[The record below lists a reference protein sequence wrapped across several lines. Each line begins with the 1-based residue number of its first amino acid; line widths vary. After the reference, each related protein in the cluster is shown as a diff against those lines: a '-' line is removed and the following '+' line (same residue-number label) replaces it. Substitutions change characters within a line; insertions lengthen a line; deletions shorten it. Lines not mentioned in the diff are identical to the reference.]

1 MRLTTK
7 LIGIVLL
14 SFVSSTFAAAPEAS
28 TLTLNAAAKS
38 TELKTV
44 GQAQM
49 RWLMFPLYRVS
60 LKTADGRY
68 QAGRFPQMIDILYLR
83 NIDKQD
89 LITATDREWIRLGL
103 PLAKR
108 KVWIEQLGKLW
119 PTIRKGDRLAFQV
132 NPRGD
137 NFFIYNGKNIG
148 GVADKEFGRSF
159 LDIWLSPK
167 TSQPAIR
174 KLLIG

>member
-1 MRLTTK
+1 MKLKNYLVGLFLVLLVTHSYASNTAIDKTATK
-7 LIGIVLL
+7 LKV
-14 SFVSSTFAAAPEAS
+14 
-28 TLTLNAAAKS
+28 
-38 TELKTV
+38 V
-44 GQAQM
+44 GQAEM

-68 QAGRFPQMIDILYLR
+68 QENQYPQMLDILYLR

-89 LITATDREWIRLGL
+89 LLSATDNQWNRLGV

-108 KVWIEQLGKLW
+108 KLWITQLGKLW

-132 NPRGD
+132 NPKGH
-137 NFFIYNGKNIG
+137 NYFIYNGQRIG
-148 GVADKEFGRSF
+148 GIADKQFGKSF

-167 TSQPAIR
+167 TSQPGIR
-174 KLLIG
+174 QRLIG

>member
-1 MRLTTK
+1 MK
-7 LIGIVLL
+7 IKNSLIGILFL
-14 SFVSSTFAAAPEAS
+14 FVASNVFASKPVVTKVQSSA
-28 TLTLNAAAKS
+28 
-38 TELKTV
+38 ELKLV

-68 QAGRFPQMIDILYLR
+68 QENRYPQMLDILYLR

-89 LITATDREWIRLGL
+89 LLAATDDQWNRLGVSQ
-103 PLAKR
+103 AKR
-108 KVWIEQLGKLW
+108 KLWISQLDKLW

-132 NPRGD
+132 NPDGY
-137 NFFIYNGKNIG
+137 NYFIYNGKKIG
-148 GVADKEFGRSF
+148 GVADKQFGKSF

-167 TSQPAIR
+167 TSQPGIR
-174 KLLIG
+174 KRLIG